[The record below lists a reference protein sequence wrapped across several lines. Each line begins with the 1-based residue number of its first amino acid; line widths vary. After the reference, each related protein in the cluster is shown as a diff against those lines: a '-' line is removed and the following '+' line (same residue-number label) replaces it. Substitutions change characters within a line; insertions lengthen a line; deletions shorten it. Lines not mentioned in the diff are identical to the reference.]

1 MKNILDV
8 TKGLGVPDSFV
19 IPFGWDKA
27 KIDLRYKE
35 ELKDKKDG
43 KLVLVT
49 AITPTKAGEGKTT
62 TTIGLHDGLRRIG
75 VNSLAVLR
83 EPSLGPVFGVKGGA
97 VGALKSTI
105 VPSDDINLHFTGD
118 FHALTSTIN
127 LIAAIIENHIYQGNE
142 LNIDPDKIVWT
153 RALDMN
159 DRSIR
164 SITVNANGSAGDDPD
179 NRDLDIELEK
189 LSLKG
194 KDKDTIEKTRIRK
207 TNHKSEFVITV
218 ASELMAI
225 FCIANDEEDFLN
237 RTENIIVAYTFDDK
251 PVTVKDLHIR
261 GAIKKLM
268 HTAMN
273 PNVVQTLEE
282 NPVLVHGGPFANIA
296 HGCNSV
302 IATKLGL
309 KLADVIVT
317 EAGFGAD
324 LGAEKFL
331 DIKCQRA
338 GLKPDAIVL
347 VATVRALKL
356 HGGVKFDDL
365 DKENIE
371 AMKLGECNL
380 WKHAENMKL
389 YGVPVVISINRF
401 PMDRDAEIK
410 TLLND
415 IEAKKYWGVVN
426 TAALDGGDGAKD
438 LATQVMAAIN
448 LDTNRL
454 ACYGGFEPLYPI
466 GDEGYSIRD
475 KIGLICQKIYG
486 AGEVVYTDLANEQ
499 INKYEEMG
507 YRGLAVCMAKT
518 PNSLTDDAKVLGA
531 PTGFTVTVRE
541 VRLSAGA
548 GFIIPLTGQ
557 IVQMP
562 GLPKHP
568 LAETM

>member
-1 MKNILDV
+1 MKNILEI
-8 TKGLGVPDSFV
+8 TKGLGIPDEYV
-19 IPFGWDKA
+19 IPYGWDKA
-27 KIDLRYKE
+27 KINLGYYKE
-35 ELKDKKDG
+35 IENRPTG

-62 TTIGLHDGLRRIG
+62 TTIGLHDGLRKLGI
-75 VNSLAVLR
+75 NSLAVLR

-127 LIAAIIENHIYQGNE
+127 LIAAMIENHIYQGNK
-142 LNIDPDKIVWT
+142 LSINPDRIVWT

-159 DRSIR
+159 DRSLR
-164 SITVNANGSAGDDPD
+164 SIFVNANGTAGDL
-179 NRDLDIELEK
+179 NTEYYAFENT
-189 LSLKG
+189 
-194 KDKDTIEKTRIRK
+194 KDCKQEVVRSHM
-207 TNHKSEFVITV
+207 HKQEFVITV

-225 FCIANDEEDFLN
+225 FCIANDEEEFLD
-237 RTENIIVAYTFDDK
+237 RTEKIIVAYTYDEK
-251 PVTVKDLHIR
+251 PVTVKDLNIR
-261 GAIKKLM
+261 GAVKKLM
-268 HTAMN
+268 HTAMS
-273 PNVVQTLEE
+273 PNIVQTLEE

-309 KLADVIVT
+309 KLADVVVT

-338 GLKPDAIVL
+338 GLKPNAIVL

-356 HGGVKFDDL
+356 HGGVKFNDL

-371 AMKLGECNL
+371 AMRAGECNL
-380 WKHAENMKL
+380 WKHAENMSN

-401 PMDRDAEIK
+401 PSDTDAEVK
-410 TLLND
+410 ALLTD
-415 IEAKKYWGVVN
+415 IEAKKYCGVVN

-438 LATQVMAAIN
+438 LATQVMAAVN
-448 LDTNRL
+448 LDVNHL

-466 GDEGYSIRD
+466 GDKSYSIKD
-475 KIGLICQKIYG
+475 KIELISKKIYG
-486 AGEVVYTDLANEQ
+486 AGNVVYTDLANEQ
-499 INKYEEMG
+499 ISKYTEMG
-507 YRGLAVCMAKT
+507 YSDLAVCMAKT
-518 PNSLTDDAKVLGA
+518 PNSLTSDPKILGA
-531 PTGFTVTVRE
+531 PTGFTIPVRE
-541 VRLSAGA
+541 VKLSAGA
-548 GFIIPLTGQ
+548 GFIVVMTGS

-562 GLPKHP
+562 GLPKDP
-568 LAETM
+568 LACKM

>member
-1 MKNILDV
+1 MKNILDIA
-8 TKGLGVPDSFV
+8 KGLK
-19 IPFGWDKA
+19 IPKNFILPYGWDKA
-27 KIDLRYKE
+27 KIDLSYKE
-35 ELKDKKDG
+35 KIKNRKDG

-127 LIAAIIENHIYQGNE
+127 LISAIIENSVFQGNS
-142 LNIDPDKIVWT
+142 LNINPDRIVWT

-159 DRSIR
+159 DRSLRDITVTSSDSKH
-164 SITVNANGSAGDDPD
+164 SIT
-179 NRDLDIELEK
+179 
-189 LSLKG
+189 
-194 KDKDTIEKTRIRK
+194 
-207 TNHKSEFVITV
+207 HKSEFVITV

-225 FCIANDEEDFLN
+225 FCIANDEEEFLD
-237 RTENIIVAYTFDDK
+237 RTENIIVAYTFDEE
-251 PVTVKDLHIR
+251 PITVKDLHIR

-268 HTAMN
+268 HTALN
-273 PNVVQTLEE
+273 PNLVQTLEE
-282 NPVLVHGGPFANIA
+282 NPVIVHGGPFANIA

-365 DKENIE
+365 DKENID
-371 AMKLGECNL
+371 ALKAGICNL
-380 WKHAENMKL
+380 KKHAENMTS
-389 YGVPVVISINRF
+389 YGVPVIISANRF
-401 PMDRDAEIK
+401 PSDTDAEIAELK
-410 TLLND
+410 AWCIENGYRFALN
-415 IEAKKYWGVVN
+415 E
-426 TAALDGGDGAKD
+426 GAIKGSEGAVE
-438 LATQVMAAIN
+438 LATAVKDI
-448 LDTNRL
+448 LDNETSN
-454 ACYGGFEPLYPI
+454 FTPLYPLYPQ
-466 GDEGYSIRD
+466 GDYRNYSIKD
-475 KIGLICQKIYG
+475 KIGGICYRIYG
-486 AGEVVYTDLANEQ
+486 AGRVVYTDLAEEQ
-499 INKYEEMG
+499 INKYKEMG
-507 YRGLAVCMAKT
+507 FDHLAICMAKT
-518 PNSLTDDAKVLGA
+518 PNSITDDAKILGA
-531 PTGFTVTVRE
+531 PTGFTITVRE

-548 GFIIPLTGQ
+548 GFIVPLTGA
-557 IVQMP
+557 VMTMP